1 MLQRLANPYLLLTL
15 AALFW
20 SSNMVIGRAIRGDI
34 PPFTLAFGRWV
45 VAGLIV
51 LPLALPQ
58 VKALKETPGRPKFP
72 CPPRG
77 AGWAEPGPGGA
88 QWPQLKAGWRPLLI
102 LGLLGI
108 AGYNTFA
115 YLGLQ
120 HTTATNAALLN
131 AFVPIA
137 TIAISWAF
145 LGKRLKPL
153 EAAGVLISL
162 GGALTIVARGELQ
175 VLARLDLNIGD
186 LWMLL
191 AVLDWALYTIALA
204 WRPAGLH
211 SMLMLGATIGIGI
224 AAMPLGVAIG
234 SPLWGVLYDMTG
246 GYTVQLIGSIVAAL
260 LACAAPARAQ
270 LPLNAQL
277 VNGSAVINQF
287 SNGLQIINSP
297 GAILNWDSFS
307 IGANRT
313 VRFDQQTA
321 LSAVLNRDI
330 PVMQCFTL
338 LLTTLLVLC
347 NLVVDIC
354 YAWLD
359 PRTRLAGVMA

>member
-51 LPLALPQ
+51 LPLALPH
-58 VKALKETPGRPKFP
+58 LK
-72 CPPRG
+72 
-77 AGWAEPGPGGA
+77 A

-145 LGKRLKPL
+145 LGKRLKIL

-162 GGALTIVARGELQ
+162 AGALTIVARGELQ

-211 SMLMLGATIGIGI
+211 PMLMLGATVAIGI
-224 AAMPLGVAIG
+224 AALAPACAWELAHGARPQLGAVSLATVAYLGVV
-234 SPLWGVLYDMTG
+234 PGVLSYIFYNRG
-246 GYTVQLIGSIVAAL
+246 VAE
-260 LACAAPARAQ
+260 
-270 LPLNAQL
+270 
-277 VNGSAVINQF
+277 V
-287 SNGLQIINSP
+287 
-297 GAILNWDSFS
+297 
-307 IGANRT
+307 GANRASL
-313 VRFDQQTA
+313 FIH
-321 LSAVLNRDI
+321 LM
-330 PVMQCFTL
+330 PVFGTL
-338 LLTTLLVLC
+338 LSSLFLGEVAQAYHYLGIALIFGGIGLT
-347 NLVVDIC
+347 
-354 YAWLD
+354 
-359 PRTRLAGVMA
+359 MAR

>member
-1 MLQRLANPYLLLTL
+1 MIQRLANPYLLLTL

-51 LPLALPQ
+51 LPLALPH
-58 VKALKETPGRPKFP
+58 LK
-72 CPPRG
+72 
-77 AGWAEPGPGGA
+77 A
-88 QWPQLKAGWRPLLI
+88 QWPQLKAGWRSLLV

-162 GGALTIVARGELQ
+162 AGALTIVARGELQ

-211 SMLMLGATIGIGI
+211 PMLMLGATVAVGI
-224 AAMPLGVAIG
+224 AALAPACAWELAHGARPQLGAVSLATVAYLGIVPGVLSYIFYNRGVAE
-234 SPLWGVLYDMTG
+234 V
-246 GYTVQLIGSIVAAL
+246 
-260 LACAAPARAQ
+260 
-270 LPLNAQL
+270 
-277 VNGSAVINQF
+277 
-287 SNGLQIINSP
+287 
-297 GAILNWDSFS
+297 
-307 IGANRT
+307 GANRASL
-313 VRFDQQTA
+313 FIH
-321 LSAVLNRDI
+321 LM
-330 PVMQCFTL
+330 PVFGTL
-338 LLTTLLVLC
+338 LSSVFLGEIAQAYHYLGIALIFAGIGLT
-347 NLVVDIC
+347 
-354 YAWLD
+354 
-359 PRTRLAGVMA
+359 MAR

>member
-34 PPFTLAFGRWV
+34 PPFTLAFGRWL

-51 LPLALPQ
+51 LPLALPH
-58 VKALKETPGRPKFP
+58 LK
-72 CPPRG
+72 
-77 AGWAEPGPGGA
+77 A

-211 SMLMLGATIGIGI
+211 PMLMLGATVGIGI
-224 AAMPLGVAIG
+224 AALAPACAWELAHGARPSLTPGALATVAYLGIVPGVLSYIFYNRGVAI
-234 SPLWGVLYDMTG
+234 V
-246 GYTVQLIGSIVAAL
+246 
-260 LACAAPARAQ
+260 
-270 LPLNAQL
+270 
-277 VNGSAVINQF
+277 
-287 SNGLQIINSP
+287 
-297 GAILNWDSFS
+297 
-307 IGANRT
+307 GANRASL
-313 VRFDQQTA
+313 FIH
-321 LSAVLNRDI
+321 LM
-330 PVMQCFTL
+330 PVFGTL
-338 LLTTLLVLC
+338 LSSVFLGEVAQVYHYLGIALIFGGIGLT
-347 NLVVDIC
+347 
-354 YAWLD
+354 
-359 PRTRLAGVMA
+359 MAR